1 MYRLVVLAS
10 GRGSNFQAILKAI
23 EGGSLEAQV
32 EALISDQPQA
42 GALALAEER
51 EIPALWVDP
60 KSGPLSQSLLEAV
73 APFQPD
79 CVVLAGFM
87 RLLTPAFIQGVGC
100 PIVNIH
106 PSLLPAF
113 PGLHAQ
119 AQAVD
124 YGVRYSGCT
133 VHFVD
138 EGLDSGAIIA
148 QRVVPVLEEDDEAA
162 LSQRILKEEHVLYP
176 QVLQWLAQGRIHCR
190 GRKVSIHARQEGTR

>member
-23 EGGSLEAQV
+23 DAGQLTAQV
-32 EALISDQPQA
+32 EALVSDQPQA
-42 GALALAEER
+42 KALELARER
-51 EIPALWVDP
+51 GIPARWVDP
-60 KSGPLSQSLLEAV
+60 KAGPLSQSLLEEIL
-73 APFQPD
+73 PFQPD

-87 RLLTPAFIQGVGC
+87 RMLQPVFIQGVGC

-113 PGLHAQ
+113 PGLQAQ

-124 YGVRYSGCT
+124 YGVRFSGCT

-162 LSQRILKEEHVLYP
+162 LSQRILKEEHALYP
-176 QVLQWLAQGRIHCR
+176 QVLQWLAQGRVHCQ
-190 GRKVSIHARQEGTR
+190 GRKVSILS